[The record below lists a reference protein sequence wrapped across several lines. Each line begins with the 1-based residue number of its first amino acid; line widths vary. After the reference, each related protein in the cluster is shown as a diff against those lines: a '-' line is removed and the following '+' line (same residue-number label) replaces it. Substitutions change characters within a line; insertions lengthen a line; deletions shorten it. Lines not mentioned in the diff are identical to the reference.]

1 MRKAGREEDE
11 NQGFLRDPAALS
23 THTHT
28 HTHTCA
34 HTQVNTHA
42 QSHTRAVQKR
52 GSFLSGAGVKN
63 ACQCRGHEFIP
74 WSGKTPRAPEQLSPR
89 AMNDGACTPEPAN
102 RNW

>member
-28 HTHTCA
+28 HTHMCTHTGKHTC
-34 HTQVNTHA
+34 TIT
-42 QSHTRAVQKR
+42 HTRAVQKR

-63 ACQCRGHEFIP
+63 
-74 WSGKTPRAPEQLSPR
+74 L
-89 AMNDGACTPEPAN
+89 PASAGDTSSFPGPG
-102 RNW
+102 RLHGPQSS